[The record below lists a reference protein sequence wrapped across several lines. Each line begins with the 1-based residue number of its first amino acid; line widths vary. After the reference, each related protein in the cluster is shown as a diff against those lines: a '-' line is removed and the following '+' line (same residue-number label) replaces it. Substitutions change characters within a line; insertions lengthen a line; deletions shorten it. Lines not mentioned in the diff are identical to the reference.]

1 MNAIA
6 TPSTAPSIWSI
17 RATELMTPN
26 PGSLREDASVR
37 DAVRFLTD
45 KGYSAAPVINDA
57 GRPVGVLSR
66 ADILVHDRETA
77 EFLTPAPGEPKLP
90 PPVDKAR
97 VRDIMSPFVL
107 VVDPDTHADAVAR
120 EMVAFRVHRLFVVDG
135 NGVLIGVISAL
146 DLLRHM
152 QPAAAAL
159 AAGTAEGPR
168 SAYHDD

>member
-1 MNAIA
+1 VNAIA
-6 TPSTAPSIWSI
+6 TPSHASSIWSI

-66 ADILVHDRETA
+66 SDILVHDRETA
-77 EFLTPAPGEPKLP
+77 EIEPQLRPPA
-90 PPVDKAR
+90 DAAR
-97 VRDIMSPFVL
+97 VRDLMSPFVL
-107 VVDPDTHADAVAR
+107 VVDPNTRADEVAR

-146 DLLRHM
+146 DLLRRL
-152 QPAAAAL
+152 QPVPAA
-159 AAGTAEGPR
+159 GETPED
-168 SAYHDD
+168 SHDD

>member
-1 MNAIA
+1 MNASA
-6 TPSTAPSIWSI
+6 TPSHAPSIWSI

-66 ADILVHDRETA
+66 ADILVHDRERA
-77 EFLTPAPGEPKLP
+77 DFLTSADGPQS
-90 PPVDKAR
+90 PPVDAAR
-97 VRDIMSPFVL
+97 VRDLMSPFVL
-107 VVDPDTHADAVAR
+107 VVDPDTRADAVAR

-146 DLLRHM
+146 DLLRRL
-152 QPAAAAL
+152 QPAS
-159 AAGTAEGPR
+159 AAGETPEE
-168 SAYHDD
+168 SSDD